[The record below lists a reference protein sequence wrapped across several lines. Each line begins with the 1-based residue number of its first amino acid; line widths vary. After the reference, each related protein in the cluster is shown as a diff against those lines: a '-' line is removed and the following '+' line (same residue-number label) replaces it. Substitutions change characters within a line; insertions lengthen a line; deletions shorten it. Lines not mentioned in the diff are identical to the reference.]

1 MSAIDVLQRDELTVR
16 GETTPPPDGDAP
28 GRRRP
33 ALRYLGTPALV
44 AAAYGALYLYVQGRE
59 LDSIERRL
67 LDADSL
73 RRAAMEHLD
82 ISLWATALVLV
93 VAIPV
98 GVALTRPWARRLS
111 PAVIGVANIGQGV
124 PAIGTLVL
132 IFVVA
137 IRNGRTAAILGLAT
151 YSFLPV
157 LRATMVGLEQ
167 VDRRVIKAARGMGMS
182 KAAVLRRIELPL
194 SVPILLTGVRIALV
208 LVVSTAVLAAFIGG
222 GTFGGIIVGGFSQ
235 TRPVVVVTGAVLA
248 AGVALLA
255 DWLGS
260 IAEDVLSPKGL

>member
-1 MSAIDVLQRDELTVR
+1 MSAIDVLQRDELTAR
-16 GETTPPPDGDAP
+16 GETPGPPDGAAP
-28 GRRRP
+28 HRLRL
-33 ALRYLGTPALV
+33 ALRYLGMPALV
-44 AAAYGALYLYVQGRE
+44 AAAYAILYLYVRGSE

-67 LDADSL
+67 LNAQSL
-73 RRAAMEHLD
+73 RRAATEHLD
-82 ISLWATALVLV
+82 ISLWATALVLF

-98 GVALTRPWARRLS
+98 GVTLTRPWARRLT

-132 IFVVA
+132 IFIA
-137 IRNGRTAAILGLAT
+137 LFRNGRTAAILGLAA
-151 YSFLPV
+151 YAFLPV
-157 LRATMVGLEQ
+157 LRATMVGLDQ

-182 KAAVLRRIELPL
+182 KAEVLRRIELPL

-222 GTFGGIIVGGFSQ
+222 GTLGGIIVGGFAQ
-235 TRPVVVVTGAVLA
+235 TRPLVVVTGAVLA
-248 AGVALLA
+248 AGFALLA
-255 DWLGS
+255 DWLGG